1 MSRFP
6 ADDGPMQWMEGLPEK
21 ELYDIYAD
29 TIATRFPAF
38 GVRGFERARVDMA
51 QTLHPHDP
59 SRPID
64 QALVDIIVTPE
75 SHERFTED
83 LERFIRKHGLRG
95 WIEYGESLLFVTDHG
110 QFTDVPVVA
119 ETLGRIGL
127 ADRTT
132 TVQVVSEMISLLKLD
147 LGQGEFDV
155 IGRLRNVSAVVQT
168 VPRVDGHPSE
178 GLERYRERKN
188 DAGLTILGG
197 ARDTEGSMTVASL
210 VARHNTKS
218 KNGNTLFIHE
228 PNRRTL
234 EGYTSRNVKVVPVCI
249 DCPTFSEDGGVAPA
263 DMQFEFFP
271 PMQIDNPRRD
281 TRAIVDMF
289 KEGTQR
295 MVGDRY
301 KHGVKVRSW
310 NAQMAAQRVN
320 RAIPHPNREPAD
332 PTAEY

>member
-1 MSRFP
+1 MTRLSP
-6 ADDGPMQWMEGLPEK
+6 DDGVMQWIEGLPEK

-38 GVRGFERARVDMA
+38 GVRDFADARLDMA
-51 QTLHPHDP
+51 QTLHAHDP
-59 SRPID
+59 TKPID
-64 QALVDIIVTPE
+64 QTLVNIIVTPE

-95 WIEYGESLLFVTDHG
+95 WVEYGESLLFVTDHG

-127 ADRTT
+127 ADRRT

-155 IGRLRNVSAVVQT
+155 IGRLRNISAVVQT
-168 VPRVDGHPSE
+168 VPRVDGNPSE
-178 GLERYRERKN
+178 ALERYRERKN
-188 DAGLTILGG
+188 GTGLQILGA
-197 ARDTEGSMTVASL
+197 ARDTQGSMTIASL

-218 KNGNTLFIHE
+218 KNGDTLFIHE

-234 EGYTSRNVKVVPVCI
+234 EGYTSPNLKVVPVCI
-249 DCPTFSEDGGVAPA
+249 HCPTFGEDGAVAPA
-263 DMQFEFFP
+263 DMQYEFFP
-271 PMQIDNPRRD
+271 PMQVDNPKRD
-281 TRAIVDMF
+281 TRAIVDLF
-289 KEGTQR
+289 KDGTNR

-301 KHGVKVRSW
+301 RHGVKVRSW
-310 NAQMAAQRVN
+310 NAQMAAKRMKT
-320 RAIPHPNREPAD
+320 AIPHPNRD
-332 PTAEY
+332 PVDPKAEY

>member
-1 MSRFP
+1 MTRHSP
-6 ADDGPMQWMEGLPEK
+6 DDGAIRWMEGLPEK

-29 TIATRFPAF
+29 TIASRFPAF
-38 GVRGFERARVDMA
+38 GVRDFEQARIDMA

-59 SRPID
+59 STPID

-75 SHERFTED
+75 SHERFTAD
-83 LERFIRKHGLRG
+83 LERFVAKHGLRG

-119 ETLGRIGL
+119 ETLGRVGL
-127 ADRTT
+127 GQRTT
-132 TVQVVSEMISLLKLD
+132 TVQVVSEMISELKLD

-155 IGRLRNVSAVVQT
+155 IGRLRNISAVVQT

-178 GLERYRERKN
+178 DLQRYRQRKN
-188 DAGLTILGG
+188 DAGLKILSA

-234 EGYTSRNVKVVPVCI
+234 EGYTSRSVKVVPVCI
-249 DCPTFSEDGGVAPA
+249 DCPTFGEDGTVAPA
-263 DMQFEFFP
+263 SMQYEFFD

-281 TRAIVDMF
+281 TRAIVDLF
-289 KEGTQR
+289 KEGTNR

-301 KHGVKVRSW
+301 RHGVKVRSW
-310 NAQMAAQRVN
+310 NAQMAAQRMKT
-320 RAIPHPNREPAD
+320 AIPHPNREPAD